1 MVDRR
6 HLLFILPY
14 SIFQARNRRRRI
26 HGFLSIIQIARRL
39 RTQTIAML
47 TATMMMAL
55 HMPQEDTFPRAQ
67 HRCSQ
72 GPSFGVSQCSTSW
85 YTTTTHIG
93 PNSFNFIVQLLCATT
108 DKRNT
113 RLQDAI
119 SIKKRVAVALWR
131 LATGNSYRTISST
144 FGMGKSTAIQITNEF
159 LDAINALYGDWIKF
173 RDSSRHGR
181 IY

>member
-1 MVDRR
+1 M
-6 HLLFILPY
+6 LPRPQFWCQ
-14 SIFQARNRRRRI
+14 S
-26 HGFLSIIQIARRL
+26 
-39 RTQTIAML
+39 ML
-47 TATMMMAL
+47 HEL
-55 HMPQEDTFPRAQ
+55 VYHQDPYWAQ
-67 HRCSQ
+67 QFR
-72 GPSFGVSQCSTSW
+72 VSREK
-85 YTTTTHIG
+85 
-93 PNSFNFIVQLLCATT
+93 FNFIVQLLCGTT

-181 IY
+181 IYWQVPRKYSSASPSNCRCYRWIVYTY